1 MDALSKIYEDI
12 HLHQS
17 EYIYL
22 NPQGDWSFQYR
33 DQGAMLAY
41 VVLQGSQH
49 IHLYAQTQLHIDAGD
64 IVLIPSGCS
73 HYAKADEDIHGTEHF
88 DISDLFK
95 IQHSSQ

>member
-1 MDALSKIYEDI
+1 MDALSKIFDDI

-41 VVLQGSQH
+41 VVLQGSLH
-49 IHLYAQTQLHIDAGD
+49 IHLSAH
-64 IVLIPSGCS
+64 
-73 HYAKADEDIHGTEHF
+73 
-88 DISDLFK
+88 
-95 IQHSSQ
+95 

>member
-1 MDALSKIYEDI
+1 MDALSKIFDDI

-41 VVLQGSQH
+41 VVLQGSLH
-49 IHLYAQTQLHIDAGD
+49 IHLSAQTHLHIDAGD

-73 HYAKADEDIHGTEHF
+73 HYASATADTH
-88 DISDLFK
+88 
-95 IQHSSQ
+95 